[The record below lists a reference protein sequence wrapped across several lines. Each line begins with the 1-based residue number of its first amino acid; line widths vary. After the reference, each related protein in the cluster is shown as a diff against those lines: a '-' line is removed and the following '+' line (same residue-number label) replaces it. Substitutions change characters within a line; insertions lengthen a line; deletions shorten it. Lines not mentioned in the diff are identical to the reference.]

1 MLEKPEQKYS
11 NRGYPSLY
19 AMEGFMGPEGVKG
32 LSNPYLEDPEEDS
45 RLLLDCGLNPS
56 LVDPRLVPYIK
67 MADGQ
72 NGSSFLKLNNFA
84 RAFTS

>member
-45 RLLLDCGLNPS
+45 
-56 LVDPRLVPYIK
+56 
-67 MADGQ
+67 
-72 NGSSFLKLNNFA
+72 
-84 RAFTS
+84 